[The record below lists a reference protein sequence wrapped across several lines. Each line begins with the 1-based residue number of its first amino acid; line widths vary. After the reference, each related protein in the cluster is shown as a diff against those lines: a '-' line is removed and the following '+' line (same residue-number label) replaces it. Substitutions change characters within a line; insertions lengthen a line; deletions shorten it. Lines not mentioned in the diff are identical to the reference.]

1 MSRLDLVIRGGTV
14 ATAADTFAADIGI
27 RDGRIVALA
36 GELGEGTD
44 EIDATGK
51 LVLPGGID
59 SHCHIE
65 QKSAAGMLCADD
77 FHSGSVSAA
86 FGGTTTI
93 IPFAA
98 QHRGQSLRE
107 VVEEYHGRA
116 GPKAVVDYAF
126 HLIISDPTAQILGQ
140 ELPALIEDGYTS
152 FKVYMTYD
160 LLQLDD
166 YQVLDVLSLARR
178 EGAMTM
184 VHAENHDMI
193 RWLTDRLLD
202 GGFRAPKYHAVS
214 HARIAESE
222 ATSRAIDLARLV
234 DVPMLIVHVSAAEA
248 ADAIRRAQDRGLR
261 IYGET
266 CPQYL
271 FLTAADL
278 DRDGMEGAKFCCSP
292 PPRDAAN
299 QEHVWRGLANGTFQV
314 FSSDHAPYRFD
325 ESGKL
330 AGGPDASFK
339 QIANGVPGI
348 ELRLP
353 LLFSEGVGGGR
364 IDLNRFVALAST
376 NAARLY
382 GLYPRKG
389 TIAIGSDADLAI
401 WDPEREITVTWD
413 DLHDNVGY
421 TPYEGRRITGWPVTV
436 LSRGRRVVDGGELL
450 VDRGSGE
457 FLRCERPAGRAA
469 ARAPGAGDGPG
480 DELRGGAR
488 HVVNERCLHNR
499 AQVWARCWER
509 GRPARLNTCGPK
521 AHRCSSGRDARAPR
535 DPTRGVVHARQD
547 RIGASLV
554 SHRQFGASAV
564 PLRRTARAVGAI
576 RPSRPAGRG

>member
-1 MSRLDLVIRGGTV
+1 MRGRLL
-14 ATAADTFAADIGI
+14 
-27 RDGRIVALA
+27 
-36 GELGEGTD
+36 
-44 EIDATGK
+44 
-51 LVLPGGID
+51 
-59 SHCHIE
+59 
-65 QKSAAGMLCADD
+65 
-77 FHSGSVSAA
+77 HSGSVSAA

-107 VVEEYHGRA
+107 VVEAYHGCA

-140 ELPALIEDGYTS
+140 ELPALIEDGYSS

-202 GGFRAPKYHAVS
+202 GGYRVPKYHAVS

-421 TPYEGRRITGWPVTV
+421 TPYEGGA
-436 LSRGRRVVDGGELL
+436 SRGGR
-450 VDRGSGE
+450 SP
-457 FLRCERPAGRAA
+457 CSPAGAGSSTAASFSWSAGAGSSCRASAPRRRGPSAA
-469 ARAPGAGDGPG
+469 ACRRWTRRRTSGRRSTRRERALSSQSRSSLG
-480 DELRGGAR
+480 EVLGAR
-488 HVVNERCLHNR
+488 
-499 AQVWARCWER
+499 A
-509 GRPARLNTCGPK
+509 
-521 AHRCSSGRDARAPR
+521 
-535 DPTRGVVHARQD
+535 
-547 RIGASLV
+547 
-554 SHRQFGASAV
+554 
-564 PLRRTARAVGAI
+564 
-576 RPSRPAGRG
+576 SRPQVGRRPTGVQAGGTPALTCNIP